1 MTDGESGPEPV
12 LRYRWASTDPE
23 AATEYV
29 RKTYTD
35 LAPVD
40 VPSEDFVF
48 WVEGAAAGPLE
59 ISRLRHSGGLRTYSQ
74 PTPALVVVETLDG
87 GPNWVDDGTG
97 RVTGPLAL
105 LPAWAPYETGWDDL
119 TARVCMVD
127 QTEVVRVGAE
137 VSGLEPEAIAFR
149 GSAPVSPALAA
160 HWSRVAAHVDDDVL
174 ASDELMASPLVRA
187 DAVRQLA
194 VALLATFPNTALDA
208 LTDPGARD
216 GGTAEP
222 GTVRRAAEFMD
233 AHAHRDIG
241 LTEIA
246 EAARIGPRSLQL
258 AFRRHRDT
266 TPLEYLRRVRLENA
280 HRDLQAADPTRGDR
294 VEAIAARW
302 GFGHPGRFSVVYRE
316 RYGRSPSA
324 TLRH

>member
-1 MTDGESGPEPV
+1 MTDGGSGPEPV

-40 VPSEDFVF
+40 VPPEDFTF
-48 WVEGAAAGPLE
+48 WVEGTAAGALE

-74 PTPALVVVETLDG
+74 PTDALVVVETLEG
-87 GPNWVDDGTG
+87 GPTWVDDGSG
-97 RVTGPLAL
+97 RVAGRLKL
-105 LPAWAPYETGWDDL
+105 LPSWAPYETGWDDV

-127 QTEVVRVGAE
+127 QAEVVRVGAE
-137 VSGLEPEAIAFR
+137 LAGLEREAVAFT
-149 GSAPVSPALAA
+149 GSAPVSPALADY
-160 HWSRVAAHVDDDVL
+160 WSRLAAHVDDVL
-174 ASDELMASPLVRA
+174 GSDELMAAPLVRA
-187 DAVRQLA
+187 NLVHQLA
-194 VALLATFPNTALDA
+194 VAMLATFPNTVRHALCG
-208 LTDPGARD
+208 PGGHD
-216 GGTAEP
+216 EDNGEP
-222 GTVRRAAEFMD
+222 GTVRRAVEFMD
-233 AHAHRDIG
+233 AHAHEDIG

-266 TPLEYLRRVRLENA
+266 TPLEYLRRVRLESA

-294 VEAIAARW
+294 VETIAARW

-316 RYGRSPSA
+316 HYGRSPSA